1 MKTAP
6 SRSQTSTRR
15 AFLRGAGVCLG
26 LPKLP
31 SFSRGAA
38 GAERETDKA
47 PVRSIFLHFPNGVWE
62 QAWVPQ
68 SIGKSYELSPS
79 LTPLA
84 PVKSDVLVC
93 TGLDKK
99 HSHDGD
105 GHYSKTA
112 NFLTGLTVRRTAGK
126 DISAGGISVD
136 QLMAQATSKVTPF
149 PSLVLGIHPVMT
161 GIDRTVGYTKAYIS
175 YISWESESRPVTP
188 EIDPRVVYE
197 SMFRPTQDAKSRKGG
212 TSLYL
217 LDYVLDDARNLRR
230 RLGRDDQHKMDEY
243 LDSVRAI
250 ENRLKFSAQNPDWQQ
265 RSVVSADE
273 ILAAKP
279 GQVTDFRD
287 HINIMMDLI
296 ILSFRT
302 DMTRVAT
309 LMLGSGG
316 SNQSFSFLDGVKGEH
331 HELSHHE
338 NNPDKIAQYQKI
350 NQWYVG
356 QFVAFI
362 QRLKAIPEGQG
373 TLLDNCMVLFGS
385 GMSDGNR
392 HDPDNLPI
400 LLAGR
405 AGGLL
410 EPGEHIAASSG
421 SVPLCNL
428 YLSMLDRMG
437 VKLDRFGDSTGR
449 LLSEL

>member
-1 MKTAP
+1 MKPAP
-6 SRSQTSTRR
+6 SRPQPSTRR
-15 AFLRGAGVCLG
+15 GFLRGTGVCLG
-26 LPKLP
+26 LPWLP
-31 SFSRGAA
+31 SFFRGAV
-38 GAERETDKA
+38 GAENQTEKA
-47 PVRSIFLHFPNGVWE
+47 PVRSVFLHFPNGVWE

-68 SIGKSYELSPS
+68 STGRNYELSPS
-79 LTPLA
+79 LIPLA
-84 PVKSDVLVC
+84 AVKSDVLVC

-105 GHYSKTA
+105 GHYAKTA

-136 QLMAQATSKVTPF
+136 QLMAQVTSKETPL
-149 PSLVLGIHPVMT
+149 PSLVLGIYPVMT
-161 GIDRTVGYTKAYIS
+161 GVDRSVGYTHAYGS

-188 EIDPRVVYE
+188 EINPRVVYE
-197 SMFRPTQDAKSRKGG
+197 SMFRPTQEAKSRKGG
-212 TSLYL
+212 SSLYL
-217 LDYVLDDARNLRR
+217 LDYVLDDARNLRH

-250 ENRLKFSAQNPDWQQ
+250 ENRLKFSAQNPDWKQ
-265 RSVVSADE
+265 RSALSEDE

-296 ILSFRT
+296 VLAFRT

-309 LMLGSGG
+309 LMLATGL
-316 SNQSFSFLDGVKGEH
+316 SNQSFAFIDGVKGEH

-362 QRLKAIPEGQG
+362 ERLKATPEAQG

-405 AGGLL
+405 AGGSLK
-410 EPGEHIAASSG
+410 PGEHIAASSG

-449 LLSEL
+449 LLPSV

>member
-1 MKTAP
+1 MNPAP
-6 SRSQTSTRR
+6 SRSQPSTRR
-15 AFLRGAGVCLG
+15 AFLRGTGVSLG
-26 LPKLP
+26 LPWLP
-31 SFSRGAA
+31 SFFRSAA
-38 GAERETDKA
+38 GAENQTTGA
-47 PVRSIFLHFPNGVWE
+47 PVRSAFLHFPNGVWE

-68 SIGKSYELSPS
+68 SSGKNYDLSPS

-99 HSHDGD
+99 HSHNGD
-105 GHYSKTA
+105 GHYAKTA

-136 QLMAQATSKVTPF
+136 QLMAQATSRLTPF
-149 PSLVLGIHPVMT
+149 PSLVLGIQPVMT
-161 GIDRTVGYTKAYIS
+161 GIDRTVGYTKAYNS
-175 YISWESESRPVTP
+175 YISWESGSRPMTP

-197 SMFRPTQDAKSRKGG
+197 SMFRPTQEARSRKGG

-250 ENRLKFSAQNPDWQQ
+250 ENRLKFSAQNPDWKQ
-265 RSVVSADE
+265 RSSLSADE

-287 HINIMMDLI
+287 HIHVMMDLI
-296 ILSFRT
+296 VLAFRT

-309 LMLGSGG
+309 LMLASGA
-316 SNQSFSFLDGVKGEH
+316 SNQSYSFIDGVKGEH

-356 QFVAFI
+356 QFVSFI

-410 EPGEHIAASSG
+410 EPGEHIAALRG

-437 VKLDRFGDSTGR
+437 VDLDRFGDSTER

>member
-1 MKTAP
+1 MKPAS
-6 SRSQTSTRR
+6 SRSQPSTRR
-15 AFLRGAGVCLG
+15 AFLRGTGVCLG
-26 LPKLP
+26 LPWLP
-31 SFSRGAA
+31 SFFRGAT
-38 GAERETDKA
+38 GAENKTDKA
-47 PVRSIFLHFPNGVWE
+47 PVRSVFLHFPNGVWE

-68 SIGKSYELSPS
+68 TTGKNYELSPS
-79 LTPLA
+79 LKPLA

-188 EIDPRVVYE
+188 EIDPRAVYE

-265 RSVVSADE
+265 RSALSADE

-338 NNPDKIAQYQKI
+338 NNADKIAQYQKI

-410 EPGEHIAASSG
+410 GPGEHIAASSG

-449 LLSEL
+449 LLSEP